1 MPSKKAELRVVSN
14 LEELERAGAGEVAR
28 LARKAGPKRSFAL
41 ALSGGR
47 TPRGLYTRLTG
58 DPYRALVPWAS
69 LHLFWGDERHVPP
82 DHPDSNYRMVQETL
96 LARAP
101 VPPGNV
107 HRIPAENPDA
117 AEAARGYEGILRAFF
132 RLKEG
137 QVPRFDLV
145 LLGLGADGHVA
156 SLFPGSEALRE
167 TGRLVAAPWIE
178 SLKTHRITLT
188 PPVIQSAAAVL
199 VLASGEEKAEALKRA
214 LSPEGRVEECPAR
227 LLNEARGHVVFIAD
241 RPAAGQVRP

>member
-1 MPSKKAELRVVSN
+1 MPSQKADLRVVSN

-28 LARKAGPKRSFAL
+28 LARKAGPKQPFAL

-47 TPRGLYTRLTG
+47 TPRGVYARLTQ
-58 DPYRALVPWAS
+58 DPYRTLVPWPS

-82 DHPDSNYRMVQETL
+82 DHPDSNYRMVRESL
-96 LARAP
+96 LARVP
-101 VPPGNV
+101 VPAGNV

-117 AEAARGYEGILRAFF
+117 DAAAIEYEATLRSFF

-137 QVPRFDLV
+137 QAPRFDLV

-178 SLKTHRITLT
+178 SLKAHRITLT
-188 PPVIQSAAAVL
+188 PPVIQRAAAVL
-199 VLASGEEKAEALKRA
+199 VLVSGEEKARA
-214 LSPEGRVEECPAR
+214 LERALAPEGSVDECPAR
-227 LLNEARGHVVFIAD
+227 LLTTAQGQVVFIAD
-241 RPAAGQVRP
+241 RPAAALVRP